1 MVGFGESISALI
13 HQDSIWISRAI
24 AVGVLL
30 LLLGNLASA
39 FIFSIHSLIYSLML
53 LQVFCGIL

>member
-30 LLLGNLASA
+30 LLLGNRTFALIF
-39 FIFSIHSLIYSLML
+39 FILLLIHL
-53 LQVFCGIL
+53 LVLL